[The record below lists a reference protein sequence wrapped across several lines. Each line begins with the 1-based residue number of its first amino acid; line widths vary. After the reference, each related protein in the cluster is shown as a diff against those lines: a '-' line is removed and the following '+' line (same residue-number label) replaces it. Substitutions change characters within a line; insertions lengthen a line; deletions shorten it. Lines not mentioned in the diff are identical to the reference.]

1 MKFSLV
7 VAVDQGFGIGKNNTM
22 PWHLPLDLKHFSN
35 ITTMVQDSKK
45 TNAVIMGR
53 KTWDSLPEK
62 HRPLKNRVNV
72 VLSRG
77 ELNLPE
83 GVLLFH
89 SLEEALKSLEENYQQ
104 NSQIENVF
112 VIGGANIFEQAIKHH
127 DCQTVYLTQIDQ
139 TFNCDTFFPKESLQ
153 KNFSLKSTSEVSE
166 ENGIKFSFK
175 IFEKNA

>member
-7 VAVDQGFGIGKNNTM
+7 VAVDQEFGIGKNNTM
-22 PWHLPLDLKHFSN
+22 PWRLPSDLKYFSDV
-35 ITTMVQDSKK
+35 TTGVQYQQK

-62 HRPLKNRVNV
+62 HRPLKNRVNI

-77 ELNLPE
+77 ELTLPE

-89 SLEEALKSLEENYQQ
+89 SLEEALKSLEETSQQ
-104 NSQIENVF
+104 NFQIENVF
-112 VIGGANIFEQAIKHH
+112 VIGGANIFAQAIDHP
-127 DCQTVYLTQIDQ
+127 DCQTIYLTQIEQ

-166 ENGIKFSFK
+166 ENGLKFSFK